1 LNSWQKHVA
10 DHIDEVLFD
19 EQALQ
24 KRVAELADE
33 ITADYQRLDVEELV
47 IIGILRGSVLFM
59 SDLVRRIQLP
69 VSIDFMAM
77 SSYTHGTR
85 TSGSVRILKDI
96 AESITD
102 KHVLIIEDI
111 IDTGLTIQCLYQLLE
126 ARRPKS
132 LKICTLLDKPSRRLT
147 DLKVDYVGFPVP
159 DRFVVGYGLDFDGH
173 YRHLPFVAVLKPEAY
188 E

>member
-1 LNSWQKHVA
+1 MNPWEKHLA
-10 DHIDEVLFD
+10 DQVDEVLFD
-19 EQALQ
+19 EETIQ
-24 KRVAELADE
+24 KRVMELADE
-33 ITADYQRLDVEELV
+33 ITADYQRLDVDELV

-59 SDLVRRIQLP
+59 ADLIRRIQLP

-111 IDTGLTIQCLYQLLE
+111 IDTGLTMQCLYNLLE

-147 DLKVDYVGFPVP
+147 PMQMDYVGFVIP

-188 E
+188 Q